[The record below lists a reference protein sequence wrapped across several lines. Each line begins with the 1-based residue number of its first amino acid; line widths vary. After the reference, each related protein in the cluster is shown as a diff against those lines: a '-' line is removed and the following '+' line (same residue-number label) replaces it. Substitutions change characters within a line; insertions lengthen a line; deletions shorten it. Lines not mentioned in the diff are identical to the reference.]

1 MLGVA
6 HTECCTNVLYN
17 LHIVLHVAGKG
28 IYIVVYVAARC
39 CKEVITPVCTDNR
52 RCLVIEMEHALQ
64 LCLIVFLE
72 LIAHEVTNVVSL
84 RCYLIEIS
92 VVVVVVYEVEEQR
105 VFAQLIFSSS
115 LPTPSFATHVV
126 VGTSGNI
133 FTRVRTIGKLIA
145 V

>member
-6 HTECCTNVLYN
+6 HTEGCTNVLYN
-17 LHIVLHVAGKG
+17 LHVVLHVASKS
-28 IYIVVYVAARC
+28 IYIVIYIATRC
-39 CKEVITPVCTDNR
+39 RKEVVTPVSTNNR
-52 RCLVIEMEHALQ
+52 RSLVIEMEHALQ

-84 RCYLIEIS
+84 RCHLIEIS

-115 LPTPSFATHVV
+115 LPTPSFATHII
-126 VGTSGNI
+126 VGTSSNV
-133 FTRVRTIGKLIA
+133 FTRVRTVCKLIA